1 MQDNN
6 APRKRLAEGSLRGP
20 GTLDIKEARAFLE
33 RHSVNYVLA
42 QFIDIHGV
50 AKSKAVP
57 VSHLEDILTT
67 GAGFAGGGV
76 FGLGLQPH
84 EGEYIVVGDLSTL
97 TLLPWAPG
105 FARVMGT
112 GTVNGKPHPL
122 DPRNVLAAQVARLAE
137 RGWTLN
143 AGMEPEFSLF
153 RRQPDGGF
161 APMDETD
168 NLQKPA
174 YDYRGIARAAGF
186 IDRLVECLQAVGIDV
201 FQIDHEDA
209 NGQYEVN
216 FRYAECLTMADRL
229 TMLKL
234 MAKVLARR
242 HGFEATF
249 MPKPYSNRTG
259 SGGHFNM
266 SMASAET
273 GENAFAD
280 PDDPRG
286 CGISKLAYHF
296 IAGVLAHAKAII
308 AVTCPTVN
316 SYKRLVIEGSM
327 TGFTWA
333 PVFISYGNNN
343 RTHMVRVPMN
353 SPRVESRGVDIA
365 VNPYLGAAMMIGAGL
380 DGIERELDPGDP
392 IDLNMY
398 LQTQEKLDEL
408 GVDTLPRTLLEAV
421 EAFAADPLSEQVF
434 GKDLRDSYIELKTAE
449 WWDYHNTVSDW
460 EYDRY
465 LEFF

>member
-1 MQDNN
+1 MTTTPTRSKPTSPHDD
-6 APRKRLAEGSLRGP
+6 ATLASKQAELRDAGVKYC
-20 GTLDIKEARAFLE
+20 LSSFVD
-33 RHSVNYVLA
+33 V
-42 QFIDIHGV
+42 HGV
-50 AKSKAVP
+50 TKAKSVP
-57 VSHLEDILTT
+57 IEHFVQMMNGSELFT
-67 GAGFAGGGV
+67 GAAID
-76 FGLGLQPH
+76 GLGQEPSDDELAVWP
-84 EGEYIVVGDLSTL
+84 DLEAITVMPWDRSL
-97 TLLPWAPG
+97 AWAPG
-105 FARVMGT
+105 SLML
-112 GTVNGKPHPL
+112 HS
-122 DPRNVLAAQVARLAE
+122 DPWEMDSRNVLKRQRERLAE
-137 RGWTLN
+137 RGLILN
-143 AGMEPEFSLF
+143 LGIEPEFFLVT
-153 RRQPDGGF
+153 R
-161 APMDETD
+161 DEEGNVVPFD
-168 NLQKPA
+168 PKNVISKAA
-174 YDYRGIARAAGF
+174 YDITNLLSAQPFLDQLISYMNELGWN
-186 IDRLVECLQAVGIDV
+186 VHSY
-201 FQIDHEDA
+201 DHEDA
-209 NGQYEVN
+209 NGQFELD
-216 FRYAECLTMADRL
+216 FSYAECLTMADRL

-234 MAKVLARR
+234 MAKVLARQ

-266 SMASAET
+266 SMANAET

-308 AVTCPTVN
+308 AVTGPTVN

-353 SPRVESRGVDIA
+353 SPRVESRGVDIS

-398 LQTQEKLDEL
+398 LQSQEKLDEL

-434 GKDLRDSYIELKTAE
+434 GKELRDAYIELKSAE